1 MIAHVLES
9 AAASTVTHI
18 FVSTHRADL
27 LGDLDDPV
35 ARSLGGRLTIV
46 PAADNLADSVLA
58 VAGVAE
64 YPLLI
69 TTADHCLL
77 TPATI
82 AEIEAEAMRS
92 EEHTSELQSLMRIPY
107 AVFRLKK
114 KQDGIYTHQH
124 ISHHVLIRLHHNE
137 T

>member
-77 TPATI
+77 TPAST
-82 AEIEAEAMRS
+82 AQREAGAMRLGV
-92 EEHTSELQSLMRIPY
+92 EAGVALARRG
-107 AVFRLKK
+107 AVIDALPEGQRRL
-114 KQDGIYTHQH
+114 
-124 ISHHVLIRLHHNE
+124 
-137 T
+137 